1 MNYMSNE
8 KDMIIH
14 LMAGWQKRLNW
25 MKLSCIKMSQYFPKP
40 YEPFGGDTNIKV
52 DLSRLLKEIIN
63 IITNFCYWLE
73 ENNKFLWKLFVLLVS
88 IKNFRNNL
96 MKLFCFQW
104 IFQLVSKWFAIQS
117 ANDLFVIQSANKY
130 VISTVFC
137 WEMSSV
143 GCIQ

>member
-73 ENNKFLWKLFVLLVS
+73 ENNKLLWKLFVLLVS

-96 MKLFCFQW
+96 MKLFCFQ
-104 IFQLVSKWFAIQS
+104 
-117 ANDLFVIQSANKY
+117 
-130 VISTVFC
+130 
-137 WEMSSV
+137 
-143 GCIQ
+143 

>member
-52 DLSRLLKEIIN
+52 D
-63 IITNFCYWLE
+63 
-73 ENNKFLWKLFVLLVS
+73 
-88 IKNFRNNL
+88 
-96 MKLFCFQW
+96 
-104 IFQLVSKWFAIQS
+104 
-117 ANDLFVIQSANKY
+117 
-130 VISTVFC
+130 
-137 WEMSSV
+137 
-143 GCIQ
+143 